1 MSKTLLQR
9 SLLASTVIAGMA
21 FASPAFAQDPAV
33 ATSTQDTTEA
43 TQETP
48 ADTPAQTDAADTGD
62 STIVV
67 TGSRIVS
74 PNIVSLAPVQV
85 VGEAEIDQSGAINI
99 QEVLLENPAFGVPA
113 LSRTNSA
120 FLTSGAGV
128 ATVDLR
134 DLGSDRTLVLV
145 NSRRVVAGLSGT
157 NTVDLNVIPT
167 QFIDRI
173 DILTGGASSL
183 YGSDAVAGVVNFIY
197 KRNFEGIL
205 AEGQYGI
212 SHRGDSARYQLSL
225 TGGGNFANDRGN
237 LMVHLG
243 YTNED
248 GLLSRQRKNS
258 RVDNVSHITYTYE
271 PEDFFVVD
279 APRFS
284 SFVPQGRFD
293 VNRTSSVND
302 DFSFGPDN
310 VLCNHFRTNTS
321 GGCGGVPNG
330 FNRQFF
336 RTLAVPVERYLFAT
350 RGTFEIAPAIGA
362 FVEGT
367 YAKTTSSREIEPFAL
382 DSADIFPVSGRMP
395 IETVVNGI
403 TLVNPFLPAAIN
415 AVATDSPTDN
425 DTLRDIGF
433 GRRLV
438 ELGTRN
444 SDSTRDFYRLVVGLE
459 GKLFNDRFNWDIS
472 YNYGQTSEGQ
482 TSNGQPNVPN
492 FRNALNAFQ
501 ETAATGDVDGNGVIG
516 DILCADAT
524 ARAEGCVPINIF
536 GFDSISPEAAAY
548 VAAEQTLQTR
558 ITQQVWAANLSGS
571 VFELPAGPLGVAV
584 GAEYRKET
592 SKENNDALTNAGLNA
607 GNALP
612 DTEGEFNV
620 KELYGEVNIPI
631 LSERPFFH
639 QLNLRGAGRLSDYS
653 TVGSVKTWN
662 VGADWAPIE
671 ALRFRATYA
680 RSVRAPN
687 IGELFTGPSQTFP
700 TGLADP
706 CTGITTTSTGTVA
719 TQCLADAGVLANI
732 ASNTGVGI
740 NPATGAPFT
749 NAFTVTQADK
759 QGISGFNSGNPN
771 LDVEKSR
778 SITAGV
784 VFAPRNIPMLR
795 NLVLSVDYYNIKID
809 DAIVAPPRAFILN
822 QCFQQADPFFC
833 SLIQRRQ
840 IASGSNSA
848 GSLEFIDAPLF
859 NGGALKVEGI
869 DFVAS
874 YRTGLDRFMEGVNL
888 NARLAWTHL
897 LDGFVIPI
905 QGADKDPFM
914 GEIGDAKDRVNGSI
928 AFSTDKWG
936 ISFTGTYIGES
947 FEDNQYID
955 FINSRRDLNGIDGHI
970 TKHDIAVDPE
980 FYLDSQ
986 ITFTPARQYEM
997 FVGVDNLLDNKA
1009 PNLLSAT
1016 TFNTTGAQTAA
1027 DVYDV
1032 FGRRY
1037 YAGVRLRF

>member
-1 MSKTLLQR
+1 MSRTIFQR

-21 FASPAFAQDPAV
+21 FASPAFAQDPNV
-33 ATSTQDTTEA
+33 AASTQDTTEA

-48 ADTPAQTDAADTGD
+48 ADTPAPTDAADAGD

-85 VGEAEIDQSGAINI
+85 VGEADIDQSGAINI

-248 GLLSRQRKNS
+248 GLASRQRKDS
-258 RVDNVSHITYTYE
+258 RIDNVSHITYTYD
-271 PEDFFVVD
+271 PDDFFVVD

-293 VNRTSSVND
+293 VNGTAGAGD
-302 DFSFGPDN
+302 DFTFSPDN
-310 VLCNHFRTNTS
+310 TLCDFYSTNGS
-321 GGCGGVPNG
+321 GCGGVPNG
-330 FNRQFF
+330 FNRQFY

-350 RGTFEIAPAIGA
+350 RGTFEITPSIGA
-362 FVEGT
+362 FIEGT

-382 DSADIFPVSGRMP
+382 DSGDIFPVTGRAP
-395 IETVVNGI
+395 IQTIVDGVTVN
-403 TLVNPFLPAAIN
+403 NPFVPAEILA
-415 AVATDSPTDN
+415 AAQDTDD
-425 DTLRDIGF
+425 DGLLDIGF

-444 SDSTRDFYRLVVGLE
+444 SSSTRDFYRMVVGLE
-459 GKLFNDRFNWDIS
+459 GKVFNDKFNWDIS

-492 FRNALNAFQ
+492 FRNALNAFT
-501 ETAATGDVDGNGVIG
+501 EDATTGDVDGNGIVG
-516 DILCADAT
+516 DTICADAT

-536 GFDSISPEAAAY
+536 GFGSITPEAAAY

-571 VFELPAGPLGVAV
+571 LFELPAGPLGIAV

-620 KELYGEVNIPI
+620 KEIYGEVNVPI

-639 QLNLRGAGRLSDYS
+639 QLNLRAAGRLSDYS

-671 ALRFRATYA
+671 ALRFRGTYA

-700 TGLADP
+700 TGLSDP
-706 CTGITTTSTGTVA
+706 CNGITLTSTGTVA
-719 TQCLADAGVLANI
+719 DQCLADAGVLQNI
-732 ASNTGVGI
+732 ADSGG
-740 NPATGAPFT
+740 
-749 NAFTVTQADK
+749 AFTVTQADK

-771 LDVEKSR
+771 LGVEKSR
-778 SITAGV
+778 SITFGA
-784 VFAPRNIPMLR
+784 VFAPRDIPMLR

-822 QCFQQADPFFC
+822 QCYQQADPFFC

-840 IASGSNSA
+840 VASGSNSA
-848 GSLEFIDAPLF
+848 GSLEFINAPSV
-859 NGGALKVEGI
+859 NGGVFKVEGI

-874 YRTGLDRFMEGVNL
+874 YRTGLDRFVEGMNL
-888 NARLAWTHL
+888 NARVAWTHL
-897 LDGFVIPI
+897 LDGFVVPIP
-905 QGADKDPFM
+905 GADKDPFK
-914 GEIGDAKDRVNGSI
+914 GEIGDAVDRVNGTIGISN
-928 AFSTDKWG
+928 DKWG

-955 FINSRRDLNGIDGHI
+955 AMNAKREQFDLGPPFD
-970 TKHDIAVDPE
+970 KHDIAVDPE

-1009 PNLLSAT
+1009 PRLLSAT
-1016 TFNTTGAQTAA
+1016 TFNTTGSQTAA

>member
-1 MSKTLLQR
+1 MSRTIFQR

-33 ATSTQDTTEA
+33 AASTQDTTEA

-48 ADTPAQTDAADTGD
+48 ADTPAQTDVADTDD

-99 QEVLLENPAFGVPA
+99 QEVLLENPAFGVPG

-128 ATVDLR
+128 STVDLR

-145 NSRRVVAGLSGT
+145 NSRRVVAGLPGSA
-157 NTVDLNVIPT
+157 TVDLNVIPT

-183 YGSDAVAGVVNFIY
+183 YGSDAVAGVVNFLY

-212 SHRGDSARYQLSL
+212 SHRGDSKRYQLSL

-248 GLLSRQRKNS
+248 GLLSRQRKNT
-258 RVDNVSHITYTYE
+258 RVDDITYITYSYD
-271 PEDFFVVD
+271 PDDFGVEFQ
-279 APRFS
+279 PFFS

-293 VNRTSSVND
+293 TAGTASSRD
-302 DFSFGPDN
+302 DFTFDPGTGQLLTCFRANTIGP
-310 VLCNHFRTNTS
+310 
-321 GGCGGVPNG
+321 CGATAPQG
-330 FNRQFF
+330 FNRQHF

-350 RGTFEIAPAIGA
+350 RGTFEVTPGIGA

-367 YAKTTSSREIEPFAL
+367 YAKTTSSREIEPFPL
-382 DSADIFPVSGRMP
+382 DSANIYPVTGRAP
-395 IETVVNGI
+395 IETLVNGVPVLNP
-403 TLVNPFLPAAIN
+403 LVPAAI
-415 AVATDSPTDN
+415 AAAATDTDG
-425 DTLRDIGF
+425 DGLRDIGF
-433 GRRLV
+433 ARRLS

-444 SDSTRDFYRLVVGLE
+444 SSATRDFYRLVVGLE
-459 GKLFNDRFNWDIS
+459 GKLFNDKFNWDIS
-472 YNYGQTSEGQ
+472 YNYGQTSEQQ
-482 TSNGQPNVPN
+482 TSNGQPNVLN
-492 FRNALNAFQ
+492 FRNAM
-501 ETAATGDVDGNGVIG
+501 AAIPDVGDLDNDGLDDTDGDVV
-516 DILCADAT
+516 CADAN
-524 ARAEGCVPINIF
+524 ARAEGCVPLNIF

-571 VFELPAGPLGVAV
+571 LFELPAGPLGVAV

-612 DTEGEFNV
+612 DTEGEFDV
-620 KELYGEVNIPI
+620 KEIYGEVNVPI
-631 LSERPFFH
+631 LADRPFFH
-639 QLNLRGAGRLSDYS
+639 QLNLRAAGRLSDYS

-662 VGADWAPIE
+662 VGADWAPID

-700 TGLADP
+700 SGLSDP
-706 CTGITTTSTGTVA
+706 CVGITLTSTGTVA
-719 TQCLADAGVLANI
+719 QQCLADPGVVANINANAGV
-732 ASNTGVGI
+732 
-740 NPATGAPFT
+740 
-749 NAFTVTQADK
+749 FTVTQADR

-784 VFAPRNIPMLR
+784 VFAPRSIPALR
-795 NLVLSVDYYNIKID
+795 NLVVSVDYYNIKID
-809 DAIVAPPRAFILN
+809 QAIVAPPRAFILT
-822 QCFQQADPFFC
+822 QCYQQADPFFC

-840 IASGSNSA
+840 VQSGSNSA
-848 GSLEFIDAPLF
+848 GSLEFINAPLF

-874 YRTGLDRFMEGVNL
+874 YRTGLDRLMEGLNL
-888 NARLAWTHL
+888 NARVAWTHL
-897 LDGFVIPI
+897 LDGFVIPVT
-905 QGADKDPFM
+905 GADKDPFI
-914 GEIGDAKDRVNGSI
+914 GEIGDAKDRVNATVGVSN
-928 AFSTDKWG
+928 DKWG

-955 FINSRRDLNGIDGHI
+955 RINAARARFGIGGPI
-970 TKHDIAVDPE
+970 TKHDIAIDPE

-1009 PNLLSAT
+1009 PNLLSGT
-1016 TFNTTGAQTAA
+1016 TFNTTGADTAA

>member
-258 RVDNVSHITYTYE
+258 RIDNVSHITYTYE
-271 PEDFFVVD
+271 PEDFGVVD

-293 VNRTSSVND
+293 VNRTATVND
-302 DFSFGPDN
+302 DFTFSPDGT
-310 VLCNHFRTNTS
+310 LCNRFRTNTS
-321 GGCGGVPNG
+321 FGCGGVANG

-350 RGTFEIAPAIGA
+350 RGTFEITPAIGA

-403 TLVNPFLPAAIN
+403 TLVNPFVPAAIN
-415 AVATDSPTDN
+415 AVATDGPDA

-459 GKLFNDRFNWDIS
+459 GKLFNDKFNWDIS

-482 TSNGQPNVPN
+482 TSNGQPNVVS

-501 ETAATGDVDGNGVIG
+501 ETAGTGDVNGNGVIG
-516 DILCADAT
+516 DILCADAN

-558 ITQQVWAANLSGS
+558 ITQQVWAANLSGTL
-571 VFELPAGPLGVAV
+571 FDLPAGGLGVAV

-620 KELYGEVNIPI
+620 KEIYGEVNIPI
-631 LSERPFFH
+631 LADRPFFH

-671 ALRFRATYA
+671 DVRFRATYA

-706 CTGITTTSTGTVA
+706 CTGLTLADTGTIA
-719 TQCLADAGVLANI
+719 AQCLANPGVVANI
-732 ASNTGVGI
+732 NDNIGNVTDCGADAPVGC
-740 NPATGAPFT
+740 FV
-749 NAFTVTQADK
+749 VTQADK

-771 LDVEKSR
+771 LQVEKSR

-784 VFAPRNIPMLR
+784 VINPRSIGALR

-809 DAIVAPPRAFILN
+809 DAIVAPPRAFVLN
-822 QCFQQADPFFC
+822 QCYQQADPFFC
-833 SLIQRRQ
+833 SLIQRRD

-874 YRTGLDRFMEGVNL
+874 YRTGLDRFMEGLNL

-905 QGADKDPFM
+905 VGADKDPFA
-914 GEIGDAKDRVNGSI
+914 GEVGDAKDRLNGSV

-955 FINSRRDLNGIDGHI
+955 RINAARDANGIDGHI
-970 TKHDIAVDPE
+970 TKHDIAIDPE

-986 ITFTPARQYEM
+986 ITFTPARQYEL
-997 FVGVDNLLDNKA
+997 FLGVDNLLDNKA